1 MKLAYLNTTYP
12 NGHQAN
18 GNPIPLD
25 SANCYARH
33 LNNKETDNST
43 TTVNIITDPTQEDY
57 KKASSY
63 LDHETRG
70 INLLLATPE
79 SDIAE
84 AERLYGDGVG
94 PIPTHESLRNK
105 LNYTSIMKNVIS
117 YNL

>member
-12 NGHQAN
+12 NGRQAN

-33 LNNKETDNST
+33 LNNKEIYNST
-43 TTVNIITDPTQEDY
+43 TIVKIIADPTQEDF

-63 LDHETRG
+63 IDHETRG
-70 INLLLATPE
+70 INLLLDAPE
-79 SDIAE
+79 CDIAK
-84 AERLYGDGVG
+84 ADGLYGDSTSS
-94 PIPTHESLRNK
+94 PPTHESLRNK
-105 LNYTSIMKNVIS
+105 LHYISLMKNVIN